1 MADELN
7 LKVFAD
13 RVGATLLP
21 HLRDTAQATN
31 SFRQA
36 ANTNNN
42 QIRKIA
48 KDLYDAI
55 SSQRNDISSLANNI
69 QVNNSYTMA
78 HSAKADQT
86 NSLLAQN
93 LQAQNAIIRQLNN
106 LNTTSRTSM
115 QSQSLAFAGVRQVL
129 TTLGKKYDYGVTR
142 LSRALFGRLGNNATY
157 QALGRGIG
165 GGLLAAGGVAL
176 GSYAR
181 SLGEQKV
188 GAGETPSESEDKIKK
203 GLDEERRA
211 PPSGPTPS
219 GPSGPSSSGPSES
232 PSLKPIDTSKTGELS
247 ADKAGNVNPVE
258 YYKRAVKVLKESNSP
273 LLGFVPKD
281 AAKFGIKTG
290 SAEEWARVLTQLT
303 KQESSFN
310 VNTSGDKGQSHG
322 LSQMKPGQYGLRS
335 MEDVRNPEKAMKA
348 MIKQFEQFIPKFGSI
363 AGKGT
368 GPGTYQGYGGASAY
382 FGPLRRIDQTN
393 EYSKHNK
400 EIEEILKKAGSL
412 DPSQQ
417 GPGQGPGQ
425 QTPGQQP
432 DAERVLSETY
442 KQAEKYGIPE
452 AGSTNEKGGFNRVSG
467 NPYDYA
473 KNIVTIQTP
482 YGPARVD
489 KNAATAF
496 TGFFNDLKAAG
507 APIKKL
513 GSYNIRPKK
522 SAGAGHSPGSG
533 WSQHSYGNAV
543 DLDDDTKLSS
553 AMLDWIKKNPGVLD
567 NIKKR
572 WGMVTPRGDAP
583 HMEWRG
589 VISPDARQ
597 SLEKKQEDAKK
608 AGQQPQ
614 TAPQQPSGQ
623 QQTAPQQT
631 PGQQPEASPAP
642 GQPPAK
648 EQSRLPQAIPT
659 SLERPPRTRGIEIQ
673 AIKAQATEEMGR
685 EKALEQPESKSEYG
699 PNVIEA
705 NYDPS
710 ITNLQDDRDTLS
722 YRMIQTTRFEDGLAK
737 YYREGSS
744 V

>member
-157 QALGRGIG
+157 QALGRIAG

-203 GLDEERRA
+203 GLDQERRA

-219 GPSGPSSSGPSES
+219 GPSES
-232 PSLKPIDTSKTGELS
+232 PNLKPIDTSKTGELT

-258 YYKRAVKVLKESNSP
+258 YYKRAVKELKESNSP

-543 DLDDDTKLSS
+543 DLDDATKLSS
-553 AMLDWIKKNPGVLD
+553 AMLDWIKKNPGVLE

-614 TAPQQPSGQ
+614 TAPQQTPGQ
-623 QQTAPQQT
+623 QQTTPQQT

-642 GQPPAK
+642 GQPPQNKPIPASYTQSADKINEQAK
-648 EQSRLPQAIPT
+648 QT
-659 SLERPPRTRGIEIQ
+659 
-673 AIKAQATEEMGR
+673 QATEDIVR
-685 EKALEQPESKSEYG
+685 EKALEQPESKPEYG

-710 ITNLQDDRDTLS
+710 ITNLEDDRDTLRDS
-722 YRMIQTTRFEDGLAK
+722 MKQTTPFEHILAR
-737 YYREGSS
+737 YYKEADS
-744 V
+744 VRTIST